1 MMKLPLRWCGSLAGL
16 HSCARA
22 SADLPVLCRVQS
34 QLKTLQIVN
43 ELFNG
48 SKETIGGC
56 STALGP
62 PDGSEAVDDDLRR
75 FVEL

>member
-1 MMKLPLRWCGSLAGL
+1 MKLPLRWCGSLAGL
-16 HSCARA
+16 TAVQGLLLICY
-22 SADLPVLCRVQS
+22 VLCRVQS